1 MVVPEKREVL
11 IRLARSSLVHTKEN
25 QEEFLRRFQ
34 EADFVV
40 ERAAELVGVT
50 KQCVYKWKKEYPE
63 FGAVMESLQ
72 ETGNEAKTERIEQ
85 NIAKWAENPT
95 EKVGMVN
102 FLAAMAWLK
111 AHKPGK
117 WNEKIRHESKK
128 EVQIVKIEYALSPG
142 RQIKT
147 VSASEVKELSS
158 GYTD

>member
-1 MVVPEKREVL
+1 M
-11 IRLARSSLVHTKEN
+11 ARSSLVHTKEN

-40 ERAAELVGVT
+40 ERAAELIGVT

-63 FGAVMESLQ
+63 FAGVMEGLQ

-85 NIAKWAENPT
+85 NIAMWAENPT
-95 EKVGMVN
+95 FKVGMVN

-117 WNEKIRHESKK
+117 WNEKSFKHIEQKVTITRV
-128 EVQIVKIEYALSPG
+128 EVVKDYGRGHIVEAEVRELSP
-142 RQIKT
+142 
-147 VSASEVKELSS
+147 VEVDS
-158 GYTD
+158 G